1 MSDVL
6 RSGEEVSV
14 VVCAFSEGRWE
25 ELCAA
30 LTSLERQSRVPE
42 DVVLVIDHNEALYE
56 RSLAAFER
64 VTVVRNAEQQGLSGA
79 RNTGF
84 RAARGSIVLFLDDD
98 ATAERHWV
106 ENMMAPLNDPD
117 VVGVGGFVLP
127 AWAGGAAPG
136 WFPEEF
142 HWVVGCSYRG
152 LPPHRSQIR
161 NPIGA
166 AMAFRT
172 DSLKACGGF
181 TSELGRIGD
190 KPVGCEET
198 DLALRITAAQPQSR
212 VVLARDAVVHHSV
225 PRQRQTA
232 DYFFR
237 RCYWEGVS
245 KAVLARRLGTGASTG
260 LSDERNHALRT
271 LPQGMALAVVDA
283 WTRRSPSRVLRAAS
297 IALGLAVTAGGYAMG
312 RLQGTGSGG
321 RVRGEVRGE
330 AAHA

>member
-1 MSDVL
+1 MIPQAAGA
-6 RSGEEVSV
+6 REGVSV
-14 VVCAFSEGRWE
+14 VVCAFTEARWV
-25 ELCAA
+25 ELSAA
-30 LTSLERQSRVPE
+30 LASLARQSLVPE
-42 DVVLVIDHNEALYE
+42 DVVLVIDHNESLYE
-56 RSLAAFER
+56 RAVAAFTG

-79 RNTGF
+79 RNTGV
-84 RAARGSIVLFLDDD
+84 RAARGGVVLFLDDD
-98 ATAERHWV
+98 ATADHRWV
-106 ENMMAPLNDPD
+106 ENMVAPLEDPD

-127 AWAGGAAPG
+127 AWAGGDAPA

-142 HWVVGCSYRG
+142 NWVVGCSYRG
-152 LPPHRSQIR
+152 LPPHRAPIR

-166 AMAFRT
+166 AMAFRA
-172 DSLKACGGF
+172 DSLRASGGF
-181 TSELGRIGD
+181 SSELGRVGD

-198 DLALRITAAQPQSR
+198 DLALRIAAAQPHSR

-245 KAVLARRLGTGASTG
+245 KAVLARRLETGPSTG

-271 LPQGMALAVVDA
+271 LPRGMALAVTEA
-283 WTRRSPSRVLRAAS
+283 WTRRSPSHVLRAAN
-297 IALGLAVTAGGYAMG
+297 IALGLVVTASGYAMG
-312 RLQGTGSGG
+312 TLQGSGAGG
-321 RVRGEVRGE
+321 RVRGE

>member
-1 MSDVL
+1 MMPDAPGV
-6 RSGEEVSV
+6 GEGVSV
-14 VVCAFSEGRWE
+14 VVCAFTEGRWE
-25 ELCAA
+25 ELSAA
-30 LTSLERQSRVPE
+30 LTSLGRQSLVPE

-56 RSLAAFER
+56 RSAAAFEG
-64 VTVVRNAEQQGLSGA
+64 VTVVRNAEQKGLSGA
-79 RNTGF
+79 RNTGVS
-84 RAARGSIVLFLDDD
+84 AARGSIVLFLDDD
-98 ATAERHWV
+98 ATADHGWV
-106 ENMMAPLNDPD
+106 ENMVAPLEDPD

-127 AWAGGAAPG
+127 AWAGGNAPS

-152 LPPHRSQIR
+152 LPPHRAKIR

-166 AMAFRT
+166 AMAFRAE
-172 DSLKACGGF
+172 SLKACGGF
-181 TSELGRIGD
+181 ASELGRVGD

-198 DLALRITAAQPQSR
+198 DLALRIAAAQPQSR

-225 PRQRQTA
+225 PQQRQTA

-271 LPQGMALAVVDA
+271 LPQGMASAMAEA
-283 WTRRSPSRVLRAAS
+283 WTRRSPSTVLRAAS

-312 RLQGTGSGG
+312 SLQGAGSGG
-321 RVRGEVRGE
+321 RIRGE